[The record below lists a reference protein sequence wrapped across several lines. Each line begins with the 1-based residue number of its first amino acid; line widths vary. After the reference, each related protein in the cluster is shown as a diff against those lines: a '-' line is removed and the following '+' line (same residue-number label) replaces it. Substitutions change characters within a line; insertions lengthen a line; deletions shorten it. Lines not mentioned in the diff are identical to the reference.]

1 MGKVMRKLTKSEL
14 VVVREALIQKQGGKC
29 PLCGKSLKGKGVAV
43 VDHCHD
49 TGLIRS
55 VLCRNCNGTGEGKVR
70 TAAIRCAKKSGMIEW
85 LENLAKYWRHH
96 HENPSAYVYPS
107 HQTEDE
113 KRLARNKKAREKRA
127 KNATK

>member
-1 MGKVMRKLTKSEL
+1 MRKLTQAEL
-14 VVVREALIQKQGGKC
+14 KVVREALVKKQGGKC
-29 PLCGKSLKGKGVAV
+29 PLCNGSLAQKQAV

-49 TGLIRS
+49 TGRVRS
-55 VLCRNCNGTGEGKVR
+55 ALCRNCNGTGEGKVR

-96 HENPSAYVYPS
+96 HENPSKYVYPN
-107 HQTEDE
+107 HLTEDE

-127 KNATK
+127 KSK